1 MTPDDPNSY
10 SQAEIV
16 RLLQTV
22 SRDVGNLREDI
33 RAERGMYVSRAEWDL
48 WKTSNERPKTS
59 GWAVAGVIVSAIVG
73 LGSLLSITI
82 VLIQT
87 VR

>member
-1 MTPDDPNSY
+1 MTDDPNSY

-22 SRDVGNLREDI
+22 SRDVRDLRGDLGRLEGN
-33 RAERGMYVSRAEWDL
+33 YVTRAEWEL
-48 WKTSNERPKTS
+48 WKEANERPKTN

-73 LGSLLSITI
+73 LGSLLAVAV
-82 VLIQT
+82 VLIQNLK
-87 VR
+87 